1 MITLTKED
9 IQDFVQGAAIMGT
22 GGGGDPGKGAE
33 ILLQDLAAGRP
44 PKLGSIEELEG
55 KDGVLVVPYLVGTI
69 AQSDARQAGVSDM
82 IKTAVRAFEE
92 EVGRPV
98 IGTVATE
105 VGGLNSAMALHA
117 GAYVGIPAVDADVV
131 GRAAPETCHTVLNLA
146 DIPLIPAVVAVGP
159 NDVRVLGDKMSAEE
173 YETTIRGLSTKAGG
187 YVAVVDSPCRPSAV
201 KDLLIRGTMTK
212 AVAIGRAKREAV
224 RKARSPV
231 GAAARELAGKR
242 VFRGTVSEVK
252 MKNAGGFLKGTVALR
267 GAGQWEGKTLES
279 FVLNEHIM
287 AWREGRPL
295 VMPPDCIA
303 FLHSNG
309 EAIMNN
315 VLEPGTPVHVLA
327 WRSPAIWRSA
337 KGLTLFGPRH
347 FGLDFDYVPVEKLA
361 RF

>member
-1 MITLTKED
+1 MISLAKED

-44 PKLGSIEELEG
+44 PRLSSLEELEI

-69 AQSDARQAGVSDM
+69 AQSVDQQAGVSDLM
-82 IKTAVRAFEE
+82 KTAIRAFEE
-92 EVGRPV
+92 EVGQAV

-146 DIPLIPAVVAVGP
+146 GIPLVPAVVAVAP
-159 NDVRVLGDKMSAEE
+159 NDVRVLRNNLSAEE
-173 YETTIRGLSTKAGG
+173 YESTVRGLSEKAGG

-201 KDLLIRGTMTK
+201 KDLLVRGTMTK
-212 AVAIGRAKREAV
+212 AMAIGRAKNEAM
-224 RKARSPV
+224 RKGRNPV
-231 GAAARELAGKR
+231 DAAARELEAER
-242 VFRGTVSEVK
+242 VFRGTISEVK
-252 MKNAGGFLKGTVALR
+252 LRNEGGFLKGTVALR
-267 GAGQWEGKTLES
+267 GAGPWKGKTLES
-279 FVLNEHIM
+279 LVINEHIM
-287 AWREGRPL
+287 AWRDGHPL
-295 VMPPDCIA
+295 VMPPDCIT
-303 FLHSNG
+303 FLRANG

-315 VLEPGTPVHVLA
+315 ALEPGTPVHVLA
-327 WRSPAIWRSA
+327 WRSPPVWRSA
-337 KGLTLFGPRH
+337 KGLALFGPRH

-361 RF
+361 GF